1 MTTMPTWE
9 ALFGALKPEE
19 QTQAM
24 LAFWRQLRQDE
35 ALKKTRK
42 ELLDA
47 LAQSLRFR
55 PQRMRTLPDERIA
68 GYCRQHCGRI
78 FLPADW
84 HLLFICFYI
93 AERAPLMA
101 AFLDAL
107 GMEHGGD
114 GVMQAE
120 TDPVPVER
128 LVDAATALTGQH
140 GAASVAH
147 YLGVLHRMEQR
158 TWANAGEA
166 LSRLPPLPAEDAAVA
181 TVAAEAV
188 DSPTQEHEPETTL
201 VLDQFTTLDRVLI
214 DQVLATVAEEE
225 GCLRPDQ
232 LEDLIENVVALNGK
246 RRRSVFHLGFMH
258 GLLPGRELELHRPEY
273 NERRRGWYLAGALA
287 AKTRQR
293 DRDAVRDLLAA
304 HAEDFRAAAETP
316 KSAGAV
322 MANMLLDTLFEFGHA
337 NEALLLLKGQ
347 LAPGAI
353 NLTRSAYRHATTL
366 LRQQQPD
373 AALPVLRLL
382 RERLPQ
388 MSGDPAHLEPLRV
401 GVERR
406 YGQCLQSNGDLDGSR
421 AIFEAILNRVEDGNR
436 PDLRADL
443 GLIAGGFRS
452 LDRLHLPEDQSE
464 RNSMRAALSRGEAH
478 FRAAVDGYG
487 EHAANACYALAVRDY
502 LFWADEAKDDAE
514 VHASALKH
522 VEMAL
527 IGMRESE
534 SAGAYAELGLLGQSL
549 FMNIVLNMHR
559 LVEGESH
566 KALAQWERIP
576 GDAGMFPKQD
586 VQHLLTAADLL
597 NPRVA
602 AQIAESVWRKRNGGE
617 AWEILGG
624 SAERLIEHSSYL
636 EAELLSM
643 ARDAASPRA
652 YRFRIWKLLVA
663 VFLRTGRNE
672 LAEEGLDALESL
684 SEEPALARLLLD
696 WLHDSAHY
704 DPVWSE
710 NDADWAR
717 VRSARGCGRD
727 DACVAPLMA
736 LFYRLRDVDAN
747 EAARTA
753 QLLIDWRLN
762 PDTGHQLLAGLPDR
776 HHPVQAAGIEARL
789 REAEPVS
796 ILFVGGNEI
805 QARYDASIL
814 DELAERWPG
823 VQVHFEHTGWS
834 SNWGREVDRLVRR
847 ANQCDAVVIMR
858 MIRTILG
865 RTLREKVQCPWV
877 ACTGTGRGM
886 MLQSIQEAAAL
897 AVKLRE

>member
-1 MTTMPTWE
+1 MTTTPSWE
-9 ALFGALKPEE
+9 ALFGALKPDE
-19 QTQAM
+19 QMQAM
-24 LAFWRQLRQDE
+24 AALWRHLRLNE

-47 LAQSLRFR
+47 LAQSLSFR
-55 PQRMRTLPDERIA
+55 PQRMRALPEEKIA
-68 GYCRQHCGRI
+68 AYCRQHCRRF
-78 FLPADW
+78 FLPPDW
-84 HLLFICFYI
+84 HLLFVCFYI
-93 AERAPLMA
+93 EERAPLMA

-107 GMEHGGD
+107 GLEHGGN

-120 TDPVPVER
+120 ADPVPVER
-128 LVDAATALTGQH
+128 LVDAAAALTEEH
-140 GAASVAH
+140 GAASIQH
-147 YLGVLHRMEQR
+147 YLGVLHRMQQR
-158 TWANAGEA
+158 TWANVGEA
-166 LSRLPPLPAEDAAVA
+166 LSRLPPLLADDAADA

-188 DSPTQEHEPETTL
+188 DAPAEEQQPEATL

-258 GLLPGRELELHRPEY
+258 GLMPGRGLELHRPEY

-293 DRDAVRDLLAA
+293 DRDAVRELLTA
-304 HAEDFRAAAETP
+304 HAEDFRAAAQTP

-353 NLTRSAYRHATTL
+353 NLARSAYRHATRL

-382 RERLPQ
+382 RDRLPL
-388 MSGDPAHLEPLRV
+388 MSGEPAHIEPLRV
-401 GVERR
+401 EVERR
-406 YGQCLQSNGDLDGSR
+406 YGQCLQSNGDLDGAR
-421 AIFEAILNRVEDGNR
+421 AIFEAILNQVEDGNR

-464 RNSMRAALSRGEAH
+464 RNSMRAALSRGEVH

-487 EHAANACYALAVRDY
+487 EQAVNACYALAVRDY
-502 LFWADEAKDDAE
+502 LFWADEAKDDDEA
-514 VHASALKH
+514 HASALRH

-527 IGMRESE
+527 IGMRESQ

-549 FMNIVLNMHR
+549 FMNIVLSMHR
-559 LVEGESH
+559 LIEGESH

-586 VQHLLTAADLL
+586 IQHLLTTAELL

-617 AWEILGG
+617 AWEILGS
-624 SAERLIEHSSYL
+624 SAERLIEHSPYL
-636 EAELLSM
+636 AAELLRM
-643 ARDAASPRA
+643 ARDVGSPRA
-652 YRFRIWKLLVA
+652 HRFCIWQLLVL
-663 VFLRTGRNE
+663 VFLGTGRNG

-684 SEEPALARLLLD
+684 SEEPELARLLLD
-696 WLHDSAHY
+696 WLRDSAHY

-717 VRSARGCGRD
+717 VRLARACGRD
-727 DACVAPLMA
+727 DDCVPPLMA
-736 LFYRLRDVDAN
+736 LFYRLRDDDPN

-753 QLLIDWRLN
+753 QLFIDWRLN
-762 PDTGHQLLAGLPDR
+762 PDMGRQFLASLPDMQ
-776 HHPVQAAGIEARL
+776 PPAVAGIEARL
-789 REAEPVS
+789 RQGEAVS

-814 DELAERWPG
+814 EELAARWPG
-823 VQVHFEHTGWS
+823 VEIHFEHTGWS
-834 SNWGREVDRLVRR
+834 SNWGREVDRLLKL
-847 ANQCDAVVIMR
+847 ANQCDAIVIMR

-865 RTLREKVQCPWV
+865 RTLREKVRRPWV

-886 MLQSIQEAAAL
+886 MMQSIEEAA
-897 AVKLRE
+897 VMVVSRRG